1 MSSIIEKAVEWY
13 LKKKRVK
20 IEPEATEIIFEDTVI
35 ELVTPYVDLSLLR
48 LRLSGSIK
56 VNLRA
61 VTITGVEEKE
71 E

>member
-20 IEPEATEIIFEDTVI
+20 IEPEVTEIIFEDTVI